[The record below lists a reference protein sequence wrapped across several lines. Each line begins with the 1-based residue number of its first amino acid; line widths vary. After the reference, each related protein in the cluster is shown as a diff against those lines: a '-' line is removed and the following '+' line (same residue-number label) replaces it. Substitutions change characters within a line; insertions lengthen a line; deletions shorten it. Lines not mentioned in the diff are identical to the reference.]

1 MGNAATA
8 KKGDA
13 VENGRKSF
21 FVLGRETTYQLAE
34 LINIQKWFLT

>member
-13 VENGRKSF
+13 VENGRNLF
-21 FVLGRETTYQLAE
+21 IVNWQGQQLS
-34 LINIQKWFLT
+34 N